1 MESNR
6 VNASASTS
14 ATLAGAR
21 WLRGG
26 GLLVLL
32 GPALAGLYLFRA
44 SIPVAEWY
52 GLLSLPTSTLSEP
65 IGGLADRLNIPLL
78 SALIFGLLGALSPCQ
93 LSTNVAAFAYTT
105 RRADRPAEVAA
116 SASAYLV
123 GKILVYTLIG
133 IAAVAL
139 GAQLQQAS
147 IPVIVAARK
156 LLGPVLLIMGFAM
169 LGGIRLRV
177 SVGDSASGWLQQRAA
192 GGGVLGAFLLGMA
205 FAFAFCPT
213 LFWLFF
219 GLTLPLAIA
228 SPLGFVYPAVF
239 ALGTTLPLLA
249 FAILAAG
256 AGATRAQFVRQTKA
270 VSRPVQWIVGV
281 VFILVGLNEIILYWL
296 I

>member
-1 MESNR
+1 MNI
-6 VNASASTS
+6 AAQ
-14 ATLAGAR
+14 ATRSFPRTR
-21 WLRGG
+21 WLRGIV
-26 GLLVLL
+26 LLVLL
-32 GPALAGLYLFRA
+32 GLVLIGLYLFRA
-44 SIPVAEWY
+44 SIPVAQWY

-65 IGGLADRLNIPLL
+65 IGDLADRLNIPLL

-105 RRADRPAEVAA
+105 RRADRASHVAA

-156 LLGPVLLIMGFAM
+156 LLGPALLIMGLAM
-169 LGGIRLRV
+169 LGGIRLRI
-177 SVGDSASGWLQQRAA
+177 SVGDSASAWLQQRAT
-192 GGGVLGAFLLGMA
+192 GGGVMGAFMLGVA

-249 FAILAAG
+249 FAVLAVG
-256 AGATRAQFVRQTKA
+256 AGASRAQFVRQTKA
-270 VSRPVQWIVGV
+270 VSRPVQWIVGI
-281 VFILVGLNEIILYWL
+281 VFILVGLNEIILYCL